1 MPESALKEMPLA
13 DTLDHPHRGN
23 PVTTSTPASTPS
35 LRMNAP
41 VLIGSA
47 AFVLI
52 FGLAATLFAEQAGEW
67 LARAQAWAS
76 GSVGWYYLLA
86 MTLYLVFVVVTAL
99 SGYGRIKLGADHD
112 EPEFS
117 YLSWAGMLF
126 AAGISITL
134 FFFCVSEPLTHFA
147 QPPKGEAGGSE
158 AARQAMQLL
167 FLHWGLHGWGVFALV
182 AMALAYF
189 AYRHNLPLALRSA
202 LYPLIGK
209 RINGPIGYTVDA
221 FGIIATVF
229 GLGADMGFGVL
240 HLNAGLDYLFGI
252 PHDQW
257 VQVAL
262 IVLMMGAAVI
272 VAVSGVEKG
281 VRVMSDVNMLLACSL
296 LLFVLFAGPTQ
307 HLLNMLV
314 QNLGDYL
321 GALPTKSFDLYA
333 YDGGT
338 RWLGDWT
345 VFYWAWWIAW
355 APFVGL
361 FIARISRGR
370 TIREFVFGV
379 LFIPLGFTLAW
390 MSIFGN
396 SALEQ
401 AFNGTSDL
409 ATVAVSEPS
418 MAIYHLLESYP
429 WSRAVIAVTVFIS
442 FVFFVTS
449 ADSGTVVLST
459 LSSRGGAVDEDGPR
473 WLRVFWGALTA
484 LITIGLLFAG
494 SIDALKS
501 AVVLTSLPFSLILL
515 LMMWGLHKA
524 FYLESQR
531 QRARLH
537 APSPVDQRSPRRRSG
552 WRQRLAQAVHFPS
565 RDEVYR
571 FMEEQVRPAMEALAE
586 QFRTRGLTVETH
598 MDPAGASLSLEV
610 VHGEEHPFLYRVVMR
625 GYFTPSFAVAGLDAR
640 NRQNRRYYRAE
651 VHLAEGSQDY
661 DLVGYSRQ
669 QVIDDML
676 DQYERHLQFLHLV
689 R

>member
-1 MPESALKEMPLA
+1 MYQS
-13 DTLDHPHRGN
+13 
-23 PVTTSTPASTPS
+23 
-35 LRMNAP
+35 
-41 VLIGSA
+41 
-47 AFVLI
+47 
-52 FGLAATLFAEQAGEW
+52 LAAILILLFAAVVIGFPQRAGEW
-67 LARAQAWAS
+67 LLAAQTWAS
-76 GSVGWYYLLA
+76 QTVGWYYLLA
-86 MTLYLVFVVVTAL
+86 MTLYLIFVVVTAL
-99 SGYGRIKLGADHD
+99 SGYGKIKLGADHD

-134 FFFCVSEPLTHFA
+134 FFFCVSEPLTHFL
-147 QPPKGEAGGSE
+147 QPPQGEAGTQE
-158 AARQAMQLL
+158 AARQAMELL

-209 RINGPIGYTVDA
+209 RINGPIGYTVDC

-240 HLNAGLDYLFGI
+240 QLNSGLDYLYAI
-252 PHDQW
+252 PHTHP
-257 VQVAL
+257 VQMAL
-262 IVLMMGAAVI
+262 IVLMMGAAI
-272 VAVSGVEKG
+272 SVAVSGVDKG
-281 VRVMSDVNMLLACSL
+281 IRILSDINMLLACSL

-307 HLLNMLV
+307 HLLNTLV
-314 QNLGDYL
+314 QNVGDYL
-321 GALPTKSFDLYA
+321 GHLPGKSFDLYA
-333 YDGGT
+333 YGGPSD
-338 RWLGDWT
+338 WLGSWT

-401 AFNGTSDL
+401 ALGGASEL
-409 ATVAVSEPS
+409 GRVAIEQPS
-418 MAIYHLLESYP
+418 MALYQMLQNYP
-429 WSRAVIAVTVFIS
+429 WSRAVITVTVLVS

-459 LSSRGGAVDEDGPR
+459 LSAHGGSADDDGPK
-473 WLRVFWGALTA
+473 WLRVFWGSVTA
-484 LITIGLLFAG
+484 LVTGGLLFAG

-524 FYLESQR
+524 FYMESQR
-531 QRARLH
+531 QRARSHSL
-537 APSPVDQRSPRRRSG
+537 APLMSGNGKRSG
-552 WRQRLAQAVHFPS
+552 GWKRRLSQAVHFPS

-571 FMEEQVRPAMEALAE
+571 FMNDVVRPAISEVSEVFREKGLAVDA
-586 QFRTRGLTVETH
+586 QL
-598 MDPAGASLSLEV
+598 DPGNASLSLEIG
-610 VHGEEHPFLYRVVMR
+610 HGEQHRFLYQVLMR
-625 GYFTPSFAVAGLDAR
+625 GYFTPSFARAGMGGLHLK
-640 NRQNRRYYRAE
+640 NRRYFRAE

-661 DLVGYSRQ
+661 DLMGYTKEQ
-669 QVIDDML
+669 IINDML

>member
-1 MPESALKEMPLA
+1 RQRQMCIR
-13 DTLDHPHRGN
+13 DRT
-23 PVTTSTPASTPS
+23 
-35 LRMNAP
+35 
-41 VLIGSA
+41 
-47 AFVLI
+47 
-52 FGLAATLFAEQAGEW
+52 
-67 LARAQAWAS
+67 WAS
-76 GSVGWYYLLA
+76 QTVGWYYLLA
-86 MTLYLVFVVVTAL
+86 MTLYLIFVVVTAL
-99 SGYGRIKLGADHD
+99 SGYGKIKLGADHD

-134 FFFCVSEPLTHFA
+134 FFFCVSEPLTHFL
-147 QPPKGEAGGSE
+147 QPPQGEAGTQE
-158 AARQAMQLL
+158 AARQAMELL

-209 RINGPIGYTVDA
+209 RINGPIGYTVDC

-240 HLNAGLDYLFGI
+240 QLNSGLDYLYAI
-252 PHDQW
+252 PHTHP
-257 VQVAL
+257 VQMAL
-262 IVLMMGAAVI
+262 IVLMMGAAI
-272 VAVSGVEKG
+272 SVAVSGVDKG
-281 VRVMSDVNMLLACSL
+281 IRILSDINMLLACSL

-307 HLLNMLV
+307 HLLNTLV
-314 QNLGDYL
+314 QNVGDYL
-321 GALPTKSFDLYA
+321 GHLPGKSFDLYA
-333 YDGGT
+333 YGGPSD
-338 RWLGDWT
+338 WLGSWT

-401 AFNGTSDL
+401 ALGGASEL
-409 ATVAVSEPS
+409 GRVAIEQPS
-418 MAIYHLLESYP
+418 MALYQMLQNYP
-429 WSRAVIAVTVFIS
+429 WSRAVITVTVLVS

-459 LSSRGGAVDEDGPR
+459 LSAHGGSADDDGPK
-473 WLRVFWGALTA
+473 WLRVFWGSVTA
-484 LITIGLLFAG
+484 LVTGGLLFAG

-524 FYLESQR
+524 FYMESQR
-531 QRARLH
+531 QRARSHSL
-537 APSPVDQRSPRRRSG
+537 APLMSGNGKRSG
-552 WRQRLAQAVHFPS
+552 GWKRRLSQAVHFPS

-571 FMEEQVRPAMEALAE
+571 FMNDVVRPAISEVSEVFREKGLAVDA
-586 QFRTRGLTVETH
+586 QL
-598 MDPAGASLSLEV
+598 DPGNASLSLEIG
-610 VHGEEHPFLYRVVMR
+610 HGEQHRFLYQVLMR
-625 GYFTPSFAVAGLDAR
+625 GYFTPSFARAGMGGLHLK
-640 NRQNRRYYRAE
+640 NRRYFRAE

-661 DLVGYSRQ
+661 DLMGYTKEQ
-669 QVIDDML
+669 IINDML

>member
-1 MPESALKEMPLA
+1 M
-13 DTLDHPHRGN
+13 N
-23 PVTTSTPASTPS
+23 P
-35 LRMNAP
+35 P
-41 VLIGSA
+41 VFYGAAILI
-47 AFVLI
+47 L
-52 FGLAATLFAEQAGEW
+52 LFAAVVIGFPQRAGEW
-67 LARAQAWAS
+67 LLAAQTWAS
-76 GSVGWYYLLA
+76 QTVGWYYLLA
-86 MTLYLVFVVVTAL
+86 MTLYLIFVVVTAL
-99 SGYGRIKLGADHD
+99 SGYGKIKLGADHD

-134 FFFCVSEPLTHFA
+134 FFFCVSEPLTHFL
-147 QPPKGEAGGSE
+147 QPPQGEAGTQE
-158 AARQAMQLL
+158 AARQAMELL

-209 RINGPIGYTVDA
+209 RINGPIGYTVDC

-240 HLNAGLDYLFGI
+240 QLNSGLDYLYAI
-252 PHDQW
+252 PHTHP
-257 VQVAL
+257 VQMAL
-262 IVLMMGAAVI
+262 IVLMMGAAI
-272 VAVSGVEKG
+272 SLAVSGVDKG
-281 VRVMSDVNMLLACSL
+281 IRILSDINMLLACSL

-307 HLLNMLV
+307 HLLNTLV
-314 QNLGDYL
+314 QNVGDYL
-321 GALPTKSFDLYA
+321 GHLPGKSFDLYA
-333 YDGGT
+333 YGGPSD
-338 RWLGDWT
+338 WLGSWT

-401 AFNGTSDL
+401 ALGGASEL
-409 ATVAVSEPS
+409 GRVAIEQPS
-418 MAIYHLLESYP
+418 MALYQMLQNYP
-429 WSRAVIAVTVFIS
+429 WSRAVITVTVLVS

-459 LSSRGGAVDEDGPR
+459 LSAHGGSADDDGPK
-473 WLRVFWGALTA
+473 WLRVFWGSVTA
-484 LITIGLLFAG
+484 LVTGGLLFAG

-524 FYLESQR
+524 FYMESQR
-531 QRARLH
+531 QRARSHSL
-537 APSPVDQRSPRRRSG
+537 APLMSGNGKRSG
-552 WRQRLAQAVHFPS
+552 GWKRRLSQAVHFPS

-571 FMEEQVRPAMEALAE
+571 FMNDVVRPAISEVSEVFREKGLAVDA
-586 QFRTRGLTVETH
+586 QL
-598 MDPAGASLSLEV
+598 DPGNASLSLEIG
-610 VHGEEHPFLYRVVMR
+610 HGEQHRFLYQVLMR
-625 GYFTPSFAVAGLDAR
+625 GYFTPSFARAGMGGLHLK
-640 NRQNRRYYRAE
+640 NRRYFRAE

-661 DLVGYSRQ
+661 DLMGYTKEQ
-669 QVIDDML
+669 IINDML

>member
-1 MPESALKEMPLA
+1 M
-13 DTLDHPHRGN
+13 N
-23 PVTTSTPASTPS
+23 P
-35 LRMNAP
+35 P
-41 VLIGSA
+41 VFYGAAILI
-47 AFVLI
+47 L
-52 FGLAATLFAEQAGEW
+52 LFAAVVIGFPQRAGEW
-67 LARAQAWAS
+67 LLAAQTWAS
-76 GSVGWYYLLA
+76 QTVGWYYLLA
-86 MTLYLVFVVVTAL
+86 MTLYLIFVVVTAL
-99 SGYGRIKLGADHD
+99 SGYGKIKLGADHD

-134 FFFCVSEPLTHFA
+134 FFFCVSEPLTHFL
-147 QPPKGEAGGSE
+147 QPPQGEAGTQE
-158 AARQAMQLL
+158 AARQAMELL

-209 RINGPIGYTVDA
+209 RINGPIGYTVDC

-240 HLNAGLDYLFGI
+240 QLNSGLDYLYAI
-252 PHDQW
+252 PHTHP
-257 VQVAL
+257 VQMAL
-262 IVLMMGAAVI
+262 IVLMMGAAI
-272 VAVSGVEKG
+272 SVAVSGVDKG
-281 VRVMSDVNMLLACSL
+281 ILSDINMLLACSL

-307 HLLNMLV
+307 HLLNTLV
-314 QNLGDYL
+314 QNVGDYL
-321 GALPTKSFDLYA
+321 GHLPGKSFDLYA
-333 YDGGT
+333 YGGPSD
-338 RWLGDWT
+338 WLGSWT

-401 AFNGTSDL
+401 ALGGASEL
-409 ATVAVSEPS
+409 GRVAIEQPS
-418 MAIYHLLESYP
+418 MALYQMLQNYP
-429 WSRAVIAVTVFIS
+429 WSRAVITVTVLVS

-459 LSSRGGAVDEDGPR
+459 LSAHGGSADDDGPK
-473 WLRVFWGALTA
+473 WLRVFWGSVTA
-484 LITIGLLFAG
+484 LVTGGLLFAG

-524 FYLESQR
+524 FYMESQR
-531 QRARLH
+531 QRARSHSL
-537 APSPVDQRSPRRRSG
+537 APLMSGNGKRSG
-552 WRQRLAQAVHFPS
+552 GWKRRLSQAVHFPS

-571 FMEEQVRPAMEALAE
+571 FMNDVVRPAISEVSEVFREKGLAVDA
-586 QFRTRGLTVETH
+586 QL
-598 MDPAGASLSLEV
+598 DPGNASLSLEIG
-610 VHGEEHPFLYRVVMR
+610 HGEQHRFLYQVLMR
-625 GYFTPSFAVAGLDAR
+625 GYFTPSFARAGMGGLHLK
-640 NRQNRRYYRAE
+640 NRRYFRAE

-661 DLVGYSRQ
+661 DLMGYTKEQ
-669 QVIDDML
+669 IINDML

>member
-1 MPESALKEMPLA
+1 M
-13 DTLDHPHRGN
+13 N
-23 PVTTSTPASTPS
+23 P
-35 LRMNAP
+35 P
-41 VLIGSA
+41 VFYGAAILI
-47 AFVLI
+47 L
-52 FGLAATLFAEQAGEW
+52 LFAAVVIGFPQRAGEW
-67 LARAQAWAS
+67 LLAAQTWAS
-76 GSVGWYYLLA
+76 QTVGWYYLLA
-86 MTLYLVFVVVTAL
+86 MTLYLIFVVVTAL
-99 SGYGRIKLGADHD
+99 SGYGKIKLGADHD

-134 FFFCVSEPLTHFA
+134 FFFCVSEPLTHFL
-147 QPPKGEAGGSE
+147 QPPQGEAGTQE
-158 AARQAMQLL
+158 AARQAMELL

-209 RINGPIGYTVDA
+209 RINGPIGYTVDC

-229 GLGADMGFGVL
+229 GLGADMGFVVL
-240 HLNAGLDYLFGI
+240 QLNSGLDYLYAI
-252 PHDQW
+252 PHTHP
-257 VQVAL
+257 VQMAL
-262 IVLMMGAAVI
+262 IVLMMGAAI
-272 VAVSGVEKG
+272 SVAVSGVDKG
-281 VRVMSDVNMLLACSL
+281 IRILSDINMLLACSL

-307 HLLNMLV
+307 HLLNTLV
-314 QNLGDYL
+314 QNVGDYL
-321 GALPTKSFDLYA
+321 GHLPGKSFDLYA
-333 YDGGT
+333 YGGPSD
-338 RWLGDWT
+338 WLGSWT

-401 AFNGTSDL
+401 ALGGASEL
-409 ATVAVSEPS
+409 GRVAIEQPS
-418 MAIYHLLESYP
+418 MALYQMLQNYP
-429 WSRAVIAVTVFIS
+429 WSRAVITVTVLVS

-459 LSSRGGAVDEDGPR
+459 LSAHGGSADDDGPK
-473 WLRVFWGALTA
+473 WLRVFWGSVTA
-484 LITIGLLFAG
+484 LVTGGLLFAG

-524 FYLESQR
+524 FYMESQR
-531 QRARLH
+531 QRARSHSL
-537 APSPVDQRSPRRRSG
+537 APLMSGNGKRSG
-552 WRQRLAQAVHFPS
+552 GWKRRLSQAVHFPS

-571 FMEEQVRPAMEALAE
+571 FMNDVVRPAISEVSEVFREKGLAVDA
-586 QFRTRGLTVETH
+586 QL
-598 MDPAGASLSLEV
+598 DPGNASLSLEIG
-610 VHGEEHPFLYRVVMR
+610 HGEQHRFLYQVLMR
-625 GYFTPSFAVAGLDAR
+625 GYFTPSFARAGMGGLHLK
-640 NRQNRRYYRAE
+640 NRRYFRAE

-661 DLVGYSRQ
+661 DLMGYTKEQ
-669 QVIDDML
+669 IINDML

>member
-1 MPESALKEMPLA
+1 M
-13 DTLDHPHRGN
+13 N
-23 PVTTSTPASTPS
+23 P
-35 LRMNAP
+35 P
-41 VLIGSA
+41 VFYGAAILI
-47 AFVLI
+47 L
-52 FGLAATLFAEQAGEW
+52 LFAAVVIGFPQRAGEW
-67 LARAQAWAS
+67 LLAAQTWAS
-76 GSVGWYYLLA
+76 QTVGWYYLLA
-86 MTLYLVFVVVTAL
+86 MTLYLIFVVVTAL
-99 SGYGRIKLGADHD
+99 SGYGKIKLGADHD

-134 FFFCVSEPLTHFA
+134 FFFCVSEPLTHFL
-147 QPPKGEAGGSE
+147 QPPQGEAGTQE
-158 AARQAMQLL
+158 AARQAMELL

-209 RINGPIGYTVDA
+209 RINGPIGYTVDC

-240 HLNAGLDYLFGI
+240 QLNSGLDYLYAI
-252 PHDQW
+252 PHTHP
-257 VQVAL
+257 VQMAL
-262 IVLMMGAAVI
+262 IVLMMGAAI
-272 VAVSGVEKG
+272 SVAVSGVDKG
-281 VRVMSDVNMLLACSL
+281 IRILSDINMLLACSL

-307 HLLNMLV
+307 HLLNTLV
-314 QNLGDYL
+314 QNVGDYL
-321 GALPTKSFDLYA
+321 GHLPGKSFDLYA
-333 YDGGT
+333 YGGPSD
-338 RWLGDWT
+338 WLGSWT

-401 AFNGTSDL
+401 ALGGASEL
-409 ATVAVSEPS
+409 GRVAIEQPS
-418 MAIYHLLESYP
+418 MALYQMLQNYP
-429 WSRAVIAVTVFIS
+429 WSRAVITVTVLVS

-459 LSSRGGAVDEDGPR
+459 LSAHGGSADDDGPK
-473 WLRVFWGALTA
+473 WLRVFWGSVTA
-484 LITIGLLFAG
+484 LVTGGLLFAG

-524 FYLESQR
+524 FYMESQR
-531 QRARLH
+531 QRARSHSL
-537 APSPVDQRSPRRRSG
+537 APLMSGNGKRSG
-552 WRQRLAQAVHFPS
+552 GWKRRLSQAVHFPS

-571 FMEEQVRPAMEALAE
+571 FMNDVVRPAISEVSEVFREKGLAGDA
-586 QFRTRGLTVETH
+586 QL
-598 MDPAGASLSLEV
+598 DPGNASLSLEIG
-610 VHGEEHPFLYRVVMR
+610 HGEQHRFLYQVLMR
-625 GYFTPSFAVAGLDAR
+625 GYFTPSFARAGMGGLHLK
-640 NRQNRRYYRAE
+640 NRRYFRAE

-661 DLVGYSRQ
+661 DLMGYTKEQ
-669 QVIDDML
+669 IINDML

>member
-1 MPESALKEMPLA
+1 M
-13 DTLDHPHRGN
+13 N
-23 PVTTSTPASTPS
+23 P
-35 LRMNAP
+35 P
-41 VLIGSA
+41 VFYGAAILI
-47 AFVLI
+47 L
-52 FGLAATLFAEQAGEW
+52 LFAAVVIGFPQRAGEW
-67 LARAQAWAS
+67 LLAAQTWAS
-76 GSVGWYYLLA
+76 QTVGWYYLLA
-86 MTLYLVFVVVTAL
+86 MTLYLIFVVVTAL
-99 SGYGRIKLGADHD
+99 SGYGKIKLGADHD

-134 FFFCVSEPLTHFA
+134 FFFCVSKPLTHFL
-147 QPPKGEAGGSE
+147 QPPQGEAGTQE
-158 AARQAMQLL
+158 AARQAMELL

-209 RINGPIGYTVDA
+209 RINGPIGYTVDC

-240 HLNAGLDYLFGI
+240 QLNSGLDYLYAI
-252 PHDQW
+252 PHTHP
-257 VQVAL
+257 VQMAL
-262 IVLMMGAAVI
+262 IVLMMGAAI
-272 VAVSGVEKG
+272 SVAVSGVDKG
-281 VRVMSDVNMLLACSL
+281 IRILSDINMLLACSL

-307 HLLNMLV
+307 HLLNTLV
-314 QNLGDYL
+314 QNVGDYL
-321 GALPTKSFDLYA
+321 GHLPGKSFDLYA
-333 YDGGT
+333 YGGPSD
-338 RWLGDWT
+338 WLGSWT

-401 AFNGTSDL
+401 ALGGASEL
-409 ATVAVSEPS
+409 GRVAIEQPS
-418 MAIYHLLESYP
+418 MALYQMLQNYP
-429 WSRAVIAVTVFIS
+429 WSRAVITVTVLVS

-459 LSSRGGAVDEDGPR
+459 LSAHGGSADDDGPK
-473 WLRVFWGALTA
+473 WLRVFWGSVTA
-484 LITIGLLFAG
+484 LVTGGLLFAG

-524 FYLESQR
+524 FYMESQR
-531 QRARLH
+531 QRARSHSL
-537 APSPVDQRSPRRRSG
+537 APLMSGNGKRSG
-552 WRQRLAQAVHFPS
+552 GWKRRLSQAVHFPS

-571 FMEEQVRPAMEALAE
+571 FMNDVVRPAISEVSEVFREKGLAVDA
-586 QFRTRGLTVETH
+586 QL
-598 MDPAGASLSLEV
+598 DPGNASLSLEIG
-610 VHGEEHPFLYRVVMR
+610 HGEQHRFLYQVLMR
-625 GYFTPSFAVAGLDAR
+625 GYFTPSFARAGMGGLHLK
-640 NRQNRRYYRAE
+640 NRRYFRAE

-661 DLVGYSRQ
+661 DLMGYTKEQ
-669 QVIDDML
+669 IINDML

>member
-1 MPESALKEMPLA
+1 P
-13 DTLDHPHRGN
+13 
-23 PVTTSTPASTPS
+23 PVFYGA
-35 LRMNAP
+35 AI
-41 VLIGSA
+41 LI
-47 AFVLI
+47 L
-52 FGLAATLFAEQAGEW
+52 LFAAVVIGFPQRAGEW
-67 LARAQAWAS
+67 LLAAQTWAS
-76 GSVGWYYLLA
+76 QTVGWYYLLA
-86 MTLYLVFVVVTAL
+86 MTLYLIFVVVTAL
-99 SGYGRIKLGADHD
+99 SGYGKIKLGADHD

-134 FFFCVSEPLTHFA
+134 FFFCVSEPLTHFL
-147 QPPKGEAGGSE
+147 QPPQGEAGTQE
-158 AARQAMQLL
+158 AARQAMELL

-209 RINGPIGYTVDA
+209 RINGPIGYTVDC

-240 HLNAGLDYLFGI
+240 QLNSGLDYLYAI
-252 PHDQW
+252 PHTHP
-257 VQVAL
+257 VQMAL
-262 IVLMMGAAVI
+262 IVLMMGAAI
-272 VAVSGVEKG
+272 SVAVSGVDKG
-281 VRVMSDVNMLLACSL
+281 IRILSDINMLLACSL

-307 HLLNMLV
+307 HLLNTLV
-314 QNLGDYL
+314 QNVGDYL
-321 GALPTKSFDLYA
+321 GHLPGKSFDLYA
-333 YDGGT
+333 YGGPSD
-338 RWLGDWT
+338 WLGSWT

-401 AFNGTSDL
+401 ALGGASEL
-409 ATVAVSEPS
+409 GRVAIEQPS
-418 MAIYHLLESYP
+418 MALYQMLQNYP
-429 WSRAVIAVTVFIS
+429 WSRAVITVTVLVS

-459 LSSRGGAVDEDGPR
+459 LSAHGGSADDDGPK
-473 WLRVFWGALTA
+473 WLRVFWGSVTA
-484 LITIGLLFAG
+484 LVTGGLLFAG

-524 FYLESQR
+524 LYMESQR
-531 QRARLH
+531 QRARSHSL
-537 APSPVDQRSPRRRSG
+537 APLMSGNGKRSG
-552 WRQRLAQAVHFPS
+552 GWKRRLSQAVHFPS

-571 FMEEQVRPAMEALAE
+571 FMNDVVRPAISEVSEVFREKGLAVDA
-586 QFRTRGLTVETH
+586 QL
-598 MDPAGASLSLEV
+598 DPGNASLSLEIG
-610 VHGEEHPFLYRVVMR
+610 HGEQHRFLYQVLMR
-625 GYFTPSFAVAGLDAR
+625 GYFTPSFARAGMGGLHLK
-640 NRQNRRYYRAE
+640 NRRYFRAE

-661 DLVGYSRQ
+661 DLMGYTKEQ
-669 QVIDDML
+669 IINDML

>member
-1 MPESALKEMPLA
+1 M
-13 DTLDHPHRGN
+13 N
-23 PVTTSTPASTPS
+23 P
-35 LRMNAP
+35 P
-41 VLIGSA
+41 VFYGAAILI
-47 AFVLI
+47 L
-52 FGLAATLFAEQAGEW
+52 LFAAVVIGFPQRAGEW
-67 LARAQAWAS
+67 LLAAQTWAS
-76 GSVGWYYLLA
+76 QTVGWYYLLA
-86 MTLYLVFVVVTAL
+86 MTLYLIFVVVTAL
-99 SGYGRIKLGADHD
+99 SGYGKIKLGADHD

-134 FFFCVSEPLTHFA
+134 FFFCVSEPLTHFL
-147 QPPKGEAGGSE
+147 QPPQGEAGTQE
-158 AARQAMQLL
+158 AARQAMELL

-209 RINGPIGYTVDA
+209 RINGPIGYTVDC

-240 HLNAGLDYLFGI
+240 QLNSGLDYLYAI
-252 PHDQW
+252 PHTHP
-257 VQVAL
+257 VQMAL
-262 IVLMMGAAVI
+262 IVLMMGAAI
-272 VAVSGVEKG
+272 SVAVSGVDKG
-281 VRVMSDVNMLLACSL
+281 IRILSDINMLLACSL

-307 HLLNMLV
+307 HLLNTLV
-314 QNLGDYL
+314 QNVGDYL
-321 GALPTKSFDLYA
+321 GHLPGKSFDLYA
-333 YDGGT
+333 YGGPSD
-338 RWLGDWT
+338 WLGSWT

-370 TIREFVFGV
+370 TIREFVFGA

-401 AFNGTSDL
+401 ALGGASEL
-409 ATVAVSEPS
+409 GRVAIEQPS
-418 MAIYHLLESYP
+418 MALYQMLQNYP
-429 WSRAVIAVTVFIS
+429 WSRAVITVTVLVS

-459 LSSRGGAVDEDGPR
+459 LSAHGGSADDDGPK
-473 WLRVFWGALTA
+473 WLRVFWGSVTA
-484 LITIGLLFAG
+484 LVTGGLLFAG

-524 FYLESQR
+524 FYMESQR
-531 QRARLH
+531 QRARSHSL
-537 APSPVDQRSPRRRSG
+537 APLMSGNGKRSG
-552 WRQRLAQAVHFPS
+552 GWKRRLSQAVHFPS

-571 FMEEQVRPAMEALAE
+571 FMNDVVRPAISEVSEVFREKGLAVDA
-586 QFRTRGLTVETH
+586 QL
-598 MDPAGASLSLEV
+598 DPGNASLSLEIG
-610 VHGEEHPFLYRVVMR
+610 HGEQHRFLYQVLMR
-625 GYFTPSFAVAGLDAR
+625 GYFTPSFARAGMGGLHLK
-640 NRQNRRYYRAE
+640 NRRYFRAE

-661 DLVGYSRQ
+661 DLMGYTKEQ
-669 QVIDDML
+669 IINDML

>member
-1 MPESALKEMPLA
+1 M
-13 DTLDHPHRGN
+13 N
-23 PVTTSTPASTPS
+23 P
-35 LRMNAP
+35 P
-41 VLIGSA
+41 VFYGAAILI
-47 AFVLI
+47 L
-52 FGLAATLFAEQAGEW
+52 LFAAVVIGFPQRAGEW
-67 LARAQAWAS
+67 LLAAQTWAS
-76 GSVGWYYLLA
+76 QTVGWYYLLA
-86 MTLYLVFVVVTAL
+86 MTLYLIFVVVTAL
-99 SGYGRIKLGADHD
+99 SGYGKIKLGADHD

-134 FFFCVSEPLTHFA
+134 FFFCVSEPLTHFL
-147 QPPKGEAGGSE
+147 QPPQGEAGTQE
-158 AARQAMQLL
+158 AARQAMELL

-209 RINGPIGYTVDA
+209 RINGPIGYTVDC

-240 HLNAGLDYLFGI
+240 QLNSGLDYLYAI
-252 PHDQW
+252 PHTHA
-257 VQVAL
+257 VQMVL
-262 IVLMMGAAVI
+262 IVLMMGAAI
-272 VAVSGVEKG
+272 SVAVSGVDKG
-281 VRVMSDVNMLLACSL
+281 IRILSDINMLLACSL

-307 HLLNMLV
+307 HLLNTLV
-314 QNLGDYL
+314 QNVGDYL
-321 GALPTKSFDLYA
+321 GHLPGKSFDLYA
-333 YDGGT
+333 YGGPSD
-338 RWLGDWT
+338 WLGSWT

-401 AFNGTSDL
+401 ALGGASEL
-409 ATVAVSEPS
+409 GRVAIEQPS
-418 MAIYHLLESYP
+418 MALYQMLQNYP
-429 WSRAVIAVTVFIS
+429 WSRAVITVTVLVS

-459 LSSRGGAVDEDGPR
+459 LSAHGGSADDDGPK
-473 WLRVFWGALTA
+473 WLRVFWGSVTA
-484 LITIGLLFAG
+484 LVTGGLLFAG

-524 FYLESQR
+524 FYMESQR
-531 QRARLH
+531 QRARSHSL
-537 APSPVDQRSPRRRSG
+537 APLMSGNGKHSGGWKRRLS
-552 WRQRLAQAVHFPS
+552 QAVHFPS

-571 FMEEQVRPAMEALAE
+571 FMNDVVRPAISEVSEVFREKGLAVDA
-586 QFRTRGLTVETH
+586 QL
-598 MDPAGASLSLEV
+598 DPGNASLSLEIG
-610 VHGEEHPFLYRVVMR
+610 HGEQHRFLYQVLMR
-625 GYFTPSFAVAGLDAR
+625 GYFTPSFARAGMGGLHLK
-640 NRQNRRYYRAE
+640 NRRYFRAE

-661 DLVGYSRQ
+661 DLMGYTKEQ
-669 QVIDDML
+669 IINDML

>member
-1 MPESALKEMPLA
+1 M
-13 DTLDHPHRGN
+13 N
-23 PVTTSTPASTPS
+23 P
-35 LRMNAP
+35 P
-41 VLIGSA
+41 VFYGAAILI
-47 AFVLI
+47 L
-52 FGLAATLFAEQAGEW
+52 LFAAVVIGFPQRAGEW
-67 LARAQAWAS
+67 LLAAQTWAS
-76 GSVGWYYLLA
+76 QTVGWYYLLA
-86 MTLYLVFVVVTAL
+86 MTLYLIFVVVTAL
-99 SGYGRIKLGADHD
+99 SGYGKIKLGADHD

-134 FFFCVSEPLTHFA
+134 FFFCVSDPLTHFL
-147 QPPKGEAGGSE
+147 QPPQGEAGTQE
-158 AARQAMQLL
+158 AARQAMELL

-209 RINGPIGYTVDA
+209 RINGPIGYTVDC

-240 HLNAGLDYLFGI
+240 QLNSGLDYLYAI
-252 PHDQW
+252 PHTHA
-257 VQVAL
+257 VQMVL
-262 IVLMMGAAVI
+262 IVLMMGAAI
-272 VAVSGVEKG
+272 SVAVSGVDKG
-281 VRVMSDVNMLLACSL
+281 IRILSDINMLLACSL

-307 HLLNMLV
+307 HLLNTLV
-314 QNLGDYL
+314 QNVGDYL
-321 GALPTKSFDLYA
+321 GHLPGKSFDLYA
-333 YDGGT
+333 YGGPSD
-338 RWLGDWT
+338 WLGSWT

-401 AFNGTSDL
+401 ALGGASEL
-409 ATVAVSEPS
+409 GRVAIEQPS
-418 MAIYHLLESYP
+418 MALYQMLQNYP
-429 WSRAVIAVTVFIS
+429 WSRAVITVTVLVS

-459 LSSRGGAVDEDGPR
+459 LSAHGGSADDDGPK
-473 WLRVFWGALTA
+473 WLRVFWGSVTA
-484 LITIGLLFAG
+484 LVTGGLLFAG

-524 FYLESQR
+524 FYMESQR
-531 QRARLH
+531 QRARSHSL
-537 APSPVDQRSPRRRSG
+537 APLMSGNGKRSG
-552 WRQRLAQAVHFPS
+552 GWKRRLSQAVHFPS

-571 FMEEQVRPAMEALAE
+571 FMNDVVRPAISEVSEVFREKGLAVDA
-586 QFRTRGLTVETH
+586 QL
-598 MDPAGASLSLEV
+598 DPGNASLSLEIG
-610 VHGEEHPFLYRVVMR
+610 HGEQHRFLYQVLMR
-625 GYFTPSFAVAGLDAR
+625 GYFTPSFARAGMGGLHLK
-640 NRQNRRYYRAE
+640 NRRYFRAE

-661 DLVGYSRQ
+661 DLMGYTKEQ
-669 QVIDDML
+669 IINDML

>member
-1 MPESALKEMPLA
+1 M
-13 DTLDHPHRGN
+13 
-23 PVTTSTPASTPS
+23 
-35 LRMNAP
+35 
-41 VLIGSA
+41 LI
-47 AFVLI
+47 L
-52 FGLAATLFAEQAGEW
+52 LFAAVVIGFPQRAGEW
-67 LARAQAWAS
+67 LLAAQTWAS
-76 GSVGWYYLLA
+76 QTVGWYYLLA
-86 MTLYLVFVVVTAL
+86 MTLYLIFVVVTAL
-99 SGYGRIKLGADHD
+99 SGYGKIKLGADHD

-134 FFFCVSEPLTHFA
+134 FFFCVSEPLTHFL
-147 QPPKGEAGGSE
+147 QPPQGEAGTQE
-158 AARQAMQLL
+158 AARQAMELL

-209 RINGPIGYTVDA
+209 RINGPIGYTVDC

-240 HLNAGLDYLFGI
+240 QLNSGLDYLYAI
-252 PHDQW
+252 PHTHP
-257 VQVAL
+257 VQMAL
-262 IVLMMGAAVI
+262 IVLMMGAAI
-272 VAVSGVEKG
+272 SVAVSGVDKG
-281 VRVMSDVNMLLACSL
+281 IRILSDINMLLACSL

-307 HLLNMLV
+307 HLLNTLV
-314 QNLGDYL
+314 QNVGDYL
-321 GALPTKSFDLYA
+321 GHLPGKSFDLYA
-333 YDGGT
+333 YGGPSD
-338 RWLGDWT
+338 WLGSWT

-401 AFNGTSDL
+401 ALGGASEL
-409 ATVAVSEPS
+409 GRVAIEQPS
-418 MAIYHLLESYP
+418 MALYQMLQNYP
-429 WSRAVIAVTVFIS
+429 WSRAVITVTVLVS

-459 LSSRGGAVDEDGPR
+459 LSAHGGSADDDGPK
-473 WLRVFWGALTA
+473 WLRVFWGSVTA
-484 LITIGLLFAG
+484 LVTGGLLFAG

-524 FYLESQR
+524 FYMESQR
-531 QRARLH
+531 QRARSHSL
-537 APSPVDQRSPRRRSG
+537 APLMSGNGKRSG
-552 WRQRLAQAVHFPS
+552 GWKRRLSQAVHFPS

-571 FMEEQVRPAMEALAE
+571 FMNDVVRPAISEVSEVFREKGLAVDA
-586 QFRTRGLTVETH
+586 QL
-598 MDPAGASLSLEV
+598 DPGNASLSLEIG
-610 VHGEEHPFLYRVVMR
+610 HGEQHRFLYQVLMR
-625 GYFTPSFAVAGLDAR
+625 GYFTPSFARAGMGGLHLK
-640 NRQNRRYYRAE
+640 NRRYFRAE

-661 DLVGYSRQ
+661 DLMGYTKEQ
-669 QVIDDML
+669 IINDML

>member
-1 MPESALKEMPLA
+1 M
-13 DTLDHPHRGN
+13 N
-23 PVTTSTPASTPS
+23 P
-35 LRMNAP
+35 P
-41 VLIGSA
+41 VFYGAAILI
-47 AFVLI
+47 L
-52 FGLAATLFAEQAGEW
+52 LFAAVVIGFPQRAGEW
-67 LARAQAWAS
+67 LLAAQTWAS
-76 GSVGWYYLLA
+76 QTVGWYYLLA
-86 MTLYLVFVVVTAL
+86 MTLYLIFVVVTAL
-99 SGYGRIKLGADHD
+99 SGYGKIKLGADHD

-134 FFFCVSEPLTHFA
+134 FFFCVSEPLTHFL
-147 QPPKGEAGGSE
+147 QPPQGEAGTQE
-158 AARQAMQLL
+158 AARQAMELL
-167 FLHWGLHGWGVFALV
+167 FLHWGLHDWGVFALV

-209 RINGPIGYTVDA
+209 RINGPIGYTVDC

-240 HLNAGLDYLFGI
+240 QLNSGLDYLYAI
-252 PHDQW
+252 PHTHP
-257 VQVAL
+257 VQMAL
-262 IVLMMGAAVI
+262 IVLMMGAAI
-272 VAVSGVEKG
+272 SVAVSGVDKG
-281 VRVMSDVNMLLACSL
+281 IRILSDINMLLACSL

-307 HLLNMLV
+307 HLLNTLV
-314 QNLGDYL
+314 QNVGDYL
-321 GALPTKSFDLYA
+321 GHLPGKSFDLYA
-333 YDGGT
+333 YGGPSD
-338 RWLGDWT
+338 WLGSWT

-401 AFNGTSDL
+401 ALGGASEL
-409 ATVAVSEPS
+409 GRVAIEQPS
-418 MAIYHLLESYP
+418 MALYQMLQNYP
-429 WSRAVIAVTVFIS
+429 WSRAVITVTVLVS

-459 LSSRGGAVDEDGPR
+459 LSAHGGSADDDGPK
-473 WLRVFWGALTA
+473 WLRVFWGSVTA
-484 LITIGLLFAG
+484 LVTGGLLFAG

-524 FYLESQR
+524 FYMESQR
-531 QRARLH
+531 QRARSHSL
-537 APSPVDQRSPRRRSG
+537 APLMSGNGKRSG
-552 WRQRLAQAVHFPS
+552 GWKRRLSQAVHFPS

-571 FMEEQVRPAMEALAE
+571 FMNDVVRPAISEVSEVFREKGLAVDA
-586 QFRTRGLTVETH
+586 QL
-598 MDPAGASLSLEV
+598 DPGNASLSLEIG
-610 VHGEEHPFLYRVVMR
+610 HSEQHRFLYQVLMR
-625 GYFTPSFAVAGLDAR
+625 GYFTPSFARAGMGGLHLK
-640 NRQNRRYYRAE
+640 NRRYFRAE

-661 DLVGYSRQ
+661 DLMGYTKEQ
-669 QVIDDML
+669 IINDML

>member
-1 MPESALKEMPLA
+1 M
-13 DTLDHPHRGN
+13 N
-23 PVTTSTPASTPS
+23 P
-35 LRMNAP
+35 P
-41 VLIGSA
+41 VFYGAAILI
-47 AFVLI
+47 L
-52 FGLAATLFAEQAGEW
+52 LFAAVVIGFPQRAGEW
-67 LARAQAWAS
+67 LLAAQTWAS
-76 GSVGWYYLLA
+76 QTVGWYYLLA
-86 MTLYLVFVVVTAL
+86 MTLYLIFVVVTAL
-99 SGYGRIKLGADHD
+99 SGYGKIKLGADHD

-134 FFFCVSEPLTHFA
+134 FFFCVSEPLTHFL
-147 QPPKGEAGGSE
+147 QPPQGEAGTQE
-158 AARQAMQLL
+158 AARQAMELL

-209 RINGPIGYTVDA
+209 RINGPIGYTVDC

-240 HLNAGLDYLFGI
+240 QLNSGLDYLYAI
-252 PHDQW
+252 PHTHP
-257 VQVAL
+257 VQMAL
-262 IVLMMGAAVI
+262 IVLMMGAAI
-272 VAVSGVEKG
+272 SVAVSGVDKG
-281 VRVMSDVNMLLACSL
+281 IRILSDINMLLACSL
-296 LLFVLFAGPTQ
+296 LLFVLLAGPTQ
-307 HLLNMLV
+307 HLLNTLV
-314 QNLGDYL
+314 QNVGDYL
-321 GALPTKSFDLYA
+321 GHLPGKSFDLYA
-333 YDGGT
+333 YGGPSD
-338 RWLGDWT
+338 WLGSWT

-401 AFNGTSDL
+401 ALGGASEL
-409 ATVAVSEPS
+409 GRVAIEQPS
-418 MAIYHLLESYP
+418 MALYQMLQNYP
-429 WSRAVIAVTVFIS
+429 WSRAVITVTVLVS

-459 LSSRGGAVDEDGPR
+459 LSAHGGSADDDGPK
-473 WLRVFWGALTA
+473 WLRVFWGSVTA
-484 LITIGLLFAG
+484 LVTGGLLFAG

-524 FYLESQR
+524 FYMESQR
-531 QRARLH
+531 QRARSHSL
-537 APSPVDQRSPRRRSG
+537 APLMSGNGKRSG
-552 WRQRLAQAVHFPS
+552 GWKRRLSQAVHFPS

-571 FMEEQVRPAMEALAE
+571 FMNDVVRPAISEVSEVFREKGLAVDA
-586 QFRTRGLTVETH
+586 QL
-598 MDPAGASLSLEV
+598 DPGNASLSLEIG
-610 VHGEEHPFLYRVVMR
+610 HGEQHRFLYQVLMR
-625 GYFTPSFAVAGLDAR
+625 GYFTPSFARAGMGGLHLK
-640 NRQNRRYYRAE
+640 NRRYFRAE

-661 DLVGYSRQ
+661 DLMGYTKEQ
-669 QVIDDML
+669 IINDML

>member
-1 MPESALKEMPLA
+1 M
-13 DTLDHPHRGN
+13 N
-23 PVTTSTPASTPS
+23 P
-35 LRMNAP
+35 P
-41 VLIGSA
+41 VFYGAAILI
-47 AFVLI
+47 L
-52 FGLAATLFAEQAGEW
+52 LFAAVVIGFPQRAGEW
-67 LARAQAWAS
+67 LLAAQTWAS
-76 GSVGWYYLLA
+76 QTVGWYYLLA
-86 MTLYLVFVVVTAL
+86 MTLYLIFVVVTAL
-99 SGYGRIKLGADHD
+99 SGYGKIKLGADHD

-134 FFFCVSEPLTHFA
+134 FFFCVSEPLTHFL
-147 QPPKGEAGGSE
+147 QPPQGEAGTQE
-158 AARQAMQLL
+158 AARQAMELL

-209 RINGPIGYTVDA
+209 RINGPIGYTVDC

-240 HLNAGLDYLFGI
+240 QLNSGLDYLYAI
-252 PHDQW
+252 PHTHA
-257 VQVAL
+257 VQMVL
-262 IVLMMGAAVI
+262 IVLMMGAAI
-272 VAVSGVEKG
+272 SVAVSGVDKG
-281 VRVMSDVNMLLACSL
+281 IRILSDINMLLACSL

-307 HLLNMLV
+307 HLLNTLV
-314 QNLGDYL
+314 QNVGDYL
-321 GALPTKSFDLYA
+321 GHLPGKSFDLYA
-333 YDGGT
+333 YGGPSD
-338 RWLGDWT
+338 WLGSWT

-401 AFNGTSDL
+401 ALGGASEL
-409 ATVAVSEPS
+409 GRVAIEQPS
-418 MAIYHLLESYP
+418 MARYQMLQNYP
-429 WSRAVIAVTVFIS
+429 WSRAVITVTVLVS

-459 LSSRGGAVDEDGPR
+459 LSAHGGSADDDGPK
-473 WLRVFWGALTA
+473 WLRVFWGSVTA
-484 LITIGLLFAG
+484 LVTGGLLFAG

-524 FYLESQR
+524 FYMESQR
-531 QRARLH
+531 QRARSHSL
-537 APSPVDQRSPRRRSG
+537 APLMSGNGKRSG
-552 WRQRLAQAVHFPS
+552 GWKRRLSQAVHFPS

-571 FMEEQVRPAMEALAE
+571 FMNAGVRPAISEVSEVFREKGLAVDA
-586 QFRTRGLTVETH
+586 QL
-598 MDPAGASLSLEV
+598 DPGNASLSREIG
-610 VHGEEHPFLYRVVMR
+610 HGEQHRFLYQVLMR
-625 GYFTPSFAVAGLDAR
+625 GYFPPSFARAGMGGLHLK
-640 NRQNRRYYRAE
+640 NRRYFRAE

-661 DLVGYSRQ
+661 DLMGYTKEQ
-669 QVIDDML
+669 IINDML

>member
-1 MPESALKEMPLA
+1 MFYGAA
-13 DTLDHPHRGN
+13 I
-23 PVTTSTPASTPS
+23 
-35 LRMNAP
+35 
-41 VLIGSA
+41 LI
-47 AFVLI
+47 L
-52 FGLAATLFAEQAGEW
+52 LFAAVVIGFPQRAGEW
-67 LARAQAWAS
+67 LLAAQTWAS
-76 GSVGWYYLLA
+76 QTVGWYYLLA
-86 MTLYLVFVVVTAL
+86 MTLYLIFVVVTAL
-99 SGYGRIKLGADHD
+99 SGYGKIKLGADHD

-134 FFFCVSEPLTHFA
+134 FFFCVSEPLTHFL
-147 QPPKGEAGGSE
+147 QPPQGEAGTQE
-158 AARQAMQLL
+158 AARQAMELL

-209 RINGPIGYTVDA
+209 RINGPIGYTVDC

-240 HLNAGLDYLFGI
+240 QLNSGLDYLYAI
-252 PHDQW
+252 PHTHP
-257 VQVAL
+257 VQMAL
-262 IVLMMGAAVI
+262 IVLMMGAAI
-272 VAVSGVEKG
+272 SVAVSGVDKG
-281 VRVMSDVNMLLACSL
+281 IRILSDINMLLACSL

-307 HLLNMLV
+307 HLLNTLV
-314 QNLGDYL
+314 QNVGDYL
-321 GALPTKSFDLYA
+321 GHLPGKSFDLYA
-333 YDGGT
+333 YGGPSD
-338 RWLGDWT
+338 WLGSWT

-355 APFVGL
+355 APFVDL

-401 AFNGTSDL
+401 ALGGASEL
-409 ATVAVSEPS
+409 GRVAIEQPS
-418 MAIYHLLESYP
+418 MALYQMLQNYP
-429 WSRAVIAVTVFIS
+429 WSRAVITVTVLVS

-459 LSSRGGAVDEDGPR
+459 LSAHGGSADDDGPK
-473 WLRVFWGALTA
+473 WLRVFWGSVTA
-484 LITIGLLFAG
+484 LVTGGLLFAG

-524 FYLESQR
+524 FYMESQR
-531 QRARLH
+531 QRARSHSL
-537 APSPVDQRSPRRRSG
+537 APLMSGNGKRSG
-552 WRQRLAQAVHFPS
+552 GWKRRLSQAVHFPS

-571 FMEEQVRPAMEALAE
+571 FMNDVVRPAISEVSEVFREKGLAVDA
-586 QFRTRGLTVETH
+586 QL
-598 MDPAGASLSLEV
+598 DPGNASLSLEIG
-610 VHGEEHPFLYRVVMR
+610 HGEQHRFLYQVLMR
-625 GYFTPSFAVAGLDAR
+625 GYFTPSFARAGMGDLHLK
-640 NRQNRRYYRAE
+640 NRRYFRAE

-661 DLVGYSRQ
+661 DLMGYTKEQ
-669 QVIDDML
+669 IINDML

>member
-1 MPESALKEMPLA
+1 MTDAQSPSA
-13 DTLDHPHRGN
+13 
-23 PVTTSTPASTPS
+23 TPS
-35 LRMNAP
+35 PPTPIRMNPP
-41 VLIGSA
+41 VFYGAAILI
-47 AFVLI
+47 L
-52 FGLAATLFAEQAGEW
+52 LFAAVVIGFPQRAGEW
-67 LARAQAWAS
+67 LLAAQTWAS
-76 GSVGWYYLLA
+76 QTVGWYYLLA
-86 MTLYLVFVVVTAL
+86 MTLYLIFVVVTAL
-99 SGYGRIKLGADHD
+99 SGYGKIKLGADHD

-134 FFFCVSEPLTHFA
+134 FFFCVSEPLTHFL
-147 QPPKGEAGGSE
+147 QPPQGEAGTQE
-158 AARQAMQLL
+158 AARQAMELL

-209 RINGPIGYTVDA
+209 RINGPIGYTVDC

-240 HLNAGLDYLFGI
+240 QLNSGLDYLYAI
-252 PHDQW
+252 PHTHA
-257 VQVAL
+257 VQMVL
-262 IVLMMGAAVI
+262 IVLMMGAAI
-272 VAVSGVEKG
+272 SVAVSGVDKG
-281 VRVMSDVNMLLACSL
+281 IRILSDINMLLACSL

-307 HLLNMLV
+307 HLLNTLV
-314 QNLGDYL
+314 QNVGDYL
-321 GALPTKSFDLYA
+321 GHLPGKSFDLYA
-333 YDGGT
+333 YGGPSD
-338 RWLGDWT
+338 WLGSWT

-401 AFNGTSDL
+401 ALGGASEL
-409 ATVAVSEPS
+409 GRVAIEQPS
-418 MAIYHLLESYP
+418 MALYQMLQNYP
-429 WSRAVIAVTVFIS
+429 WSRAVITVTVLVS

-459 LSSRGGAVDEDGPR
+459 LSAHGGSADDDGPK
-473 WLRVFWGALTA
+473 WLRVFWGSVTA
-484 LITIGLLFAG
+484 LVTGGLLFAG

-524 FYLESQR
+524 FYMESQR
-531 QRARLH
+531 QRARSHSL
-537 APSPVDQRSPRRRSG
+537 APLMSGNGKRSG
-552 WRQRLAQAVHFPS
+552 GWKRRLSQAVHFPS

-571 FMEEQVRPAMEALAE
+571 FMNDVVRPAISEVSEVFREKGLAVDA
-586 QFRTRGLTVETH
+586 QL
-598 MDPAGASLSLEV
+598 DPGNASLSLEIG
-610 VHGEEHPFLYRVVMR
+610 HGEQHRFLYQVLMR
-625 GYFTPSFAVAGLDAR
+625 GYFTPSFARAGMGGLHLK
-640 NRQNRRYYRAE
+640 NRRYFRAE

-661 DLVGYSRQ
+661 DLMGYTKEQ
-669 QVIDDML
+669 IINDML

>member
-1 MPESALKEMPLA
+1 M
-13 DTLDHPHRGN
+13 N
-23 PVTTSTPASTPS
+23 P
-35 LRMNAP
+35 P
-41 VLIGSA
+41 VFYGAAILI
-47 AFVLI
+47 L
-52 FGLAATLFAEQAGEW
+52 LFAAVVIGFPQRAGEW
-67 LARAQAWAS
+67 LLAAQTWAS
-76 GSVGWYYLLA
+76 QTVGWYYLLA
-86 MTLYLVFVVVTAL
+86 MTLYLIFVVVTAL
-99 SGYGRIKLGADHD
+99 SGYGKIKLGADHD

-134 FFFCVSEPLTHFA
+134 FFFCVSEPLTHFL
-147 QPPKGEAGGSE
+147 QPPQGEAGTQE
-158 AARQAMQLL
+158 AARQAMELL

-209 RINGPIGYTVDA
+209 RINGPIGYTVDC

-240 HLNAGLDYLFGI
+240 QLNSGLDYLYAI
-252 PHDQW
+252 PHTHA
-257 VQVAL
+257 VQMVL
-262 IVLMMGAAVI
+262 IVLMMGAAI
-272 VAVSGVEKG
+272 SVAVSGVDKG
-281 VRVMSDVNMLLACSL
+281 IRILSDINMLLACSL

-307 HLLNMLV
+307 HLLNTLV
-314 QNLGDYL
+314 QNVGDYL
-321 GALPTKSFDLYA
+321 GHLPGKSFDLYA
-333 YDGGT
+333 YGGPSD
-338 RWLGDWT
+338 WLGSWT

-401 AFNGTSDL
+401 ALGGASEL
-409 ATVAVSEPS
+409 GQVAIEQPS
-418 MAIYHLLESYP
+418 MALYQMLQNYP
-429 WSRAVIAVTVFIS
+429 WSRAVITVTVLVS

-459 LSSRGGAVDEDGPR
+459 LSAHGGSADDDGPK
-473 WLRVFWGALTA
+473 WLRVFWGSVTA
-484 LITIGLLFAG
+484 LVTGGLLFAG

-524 FYLESQR
+524 FYMESQR
-531 QRARLH
+531 QRARSHSL
-537 APSPVDQRSPRRRSG
+537 APLMSGNGKRSG
-552 WRQRLAQAVHFPS
+552 GWKRRLSQAVHFPS

-571 FMEEQVRPAMEALAE
+571 FMNDVVRPAISEVSEVFREKGLAVDA
-586 QFRTRGLTVETH
+586 QL
-598 MDPAGASLSLEV
+598 DPGNASLSLEIG
-610 VHGEEHPFLYRVVMR
+610 HGEQHRFLYQVLMR
-625 GYFTPSFAVAGLDAR
+625 GYFTPSFARAGMGGLHLK
-640 NRQNRRYYRAE
+640 NRRYFRAE

-661 DLVGYSRQ
+661 DLMGYTKEQ
-669 QVIDDML
+669 IINDML

>member
-1 MPESALKEMPLA
+1 M
-13 DTLDHPHRGN
+13 N
-23 PVTTSTPASTPS
+23 P
-35 LRMNAP
+35 P
-41 VLIGSA
+41 VFYGAAILI
-47 AFVLI
+47 L
-52 FGLAATLFAEQAGEW
+52 LFAAVVIGFPQRAGEW
-67 LARAQAWAS
+67 LLAAQTWAS
-76 GSVGWYYLLA
+76 QTVGWYYLLA
-86 MTLYLVFVVVTAL
+86 MTLYLIFVVVTAL
-99 SGYGRIKLGADHD
+99 SGYGKIKLGADHD

-134 FFFCVSEPLTHFA
+134 FFFCVSEPLTHFF
-147 QPPKGEAGGSE
+147 QPPQGEAGTQE
-158 AARQAMQLL
+158 AARQAMGLL

-209 RINGPIGYTVDA
+209 RINGPIGYTVDC

-240 HLNAGLDYLFGI
+240 QLNSGLDYLYAI
-252 PHDQW
+252 PHTHP
-257 VQVAL
+257 VQMAL
-262 IVLMMGAAVI
+262 IVLMMGAAI
-272 VAVSGVEKG
+272 SVAVSGVDKG
-281 VRVMSDVNMLLACSL
+281 IRILSDINMLLACSL

-307 HLLNMLV
+307 HLLNTLV
-314 QNLGDYL
+314 QNVGDYL
-321 GALPTKSFDLYA
+321 GHLPGKSFDLYA
-333 YDGGT
+333 YGGPSD
-338 RWLGDWT
+338 WLGSWT

-401 AFNGTSDL
+401 ALGGASEL
-409 ATVAVSEPS
+409 GRVAIEQPS
-418 MAIYHLLESYP
+418 MALYQMLQNYP
-429 WSRAVIAVTVFIS
+429 WSRAVITVTVLVS

-459 LSSRGGAVDEDGPR
+459 LSAHGGSADDDGPK
-473 WLRVFWGALTA
+473 WLRVFWGSVTA
-484 LITIGLLFAG
+484 LVTGGLLFAG

-524 FYLESQR
+524 FYMESQR
-531 QRARLH
+531 QRARSHSL
-537 APSPVDQRSPRRRSG
+537 APLMSGNGKRSG
-552 WRQRLAQAVHFPS
+552 GWKRRLSQAVHFPS

-571 FMEEQVRPAMEALAE
+571 FMNDVVRPAISEVSEVFREKGLAVDA
-586 QFRTRGLTVETH
+586 QL
-598 MDPAGASLSLEV
+598 DPGNASLSLEIG
-610 VHGEEHPFLYRVVMR
+610 HGEQHRFLYQVLMR
-625 GYFTPSFAVAGLDAR
+625 GYFTPSFARAGMGGLHLK
-640 NRQNRRYYRAE
+640 NRRYFRAE

-661 DLVGYSRQ
+661 DLMGYTKEQ
-669 QVIDDML
+669 IINDML

>member
-1 MPESALKEMPLA
+1 MP
-13 DTLDHPHRGN
+13 
-23 PVTTSTPASTPS
+23 PVFYGA
-35 LRMNAP
+35 AI
-41 VLIGSA
+41 LI
-47 AFVLI
+47 L
-52 FGLAATLFAEQAGEW
+52 LFAAVVIGFPQRAGEW
-67 LARAQAWAS
+67 LLAAQTWAS
-76 GSVGWYYLLA
+76 QTVGWYYLLA
-86 MTLYLVFVVVTAL
+86 MTLYLIFVVVTAL
-99 SGYGRIKLGADHD
+99 SGYGKIKLGADHD

-134 FFFCVSEPLTHFA
+134 FFFCVSEPLTHFL
-147 QPPKGEAGGSE
+147 QPPQGEAGTQE
-158 AARQAMQLL
+158 AARQAMELL

-209 RINGPIGYTVDA
+209 RINGPIGYTVDC

-240 HLNAGLDYLFGI
+240 QLNSGLDYLYAI
-252 PHDQW
+252 PHTHA
-257 VQVAL
+257 VQMVL
-262 IVLMMGAAVI
+262 IVLMMGAAI
-272 VAVSGVEKG
+272 SVAVSGVDKG
-281 VRVMSDVNMLLACSL
+281 IRILSDINMLLACSL

-307 HLLNMLV
+307 HLLNTLV
-314 QNLGDYL
+314 QNVGDYL
-321 GALPTKSFDLYA
+321 GHLPGKSFDLYA
-333 YDGGT
+333 YGGPSD
-338 RWLGDWT
+338 WLGSWT

-401 AFNGTSDL
+401 ALGGASEL
-409 ATVAVSEPS
+409 GRVAIEQPS
-418 MAIYHLLESYP
+418 MALYQMLQNYP
-429 WSRAVIAVTVFIS
+429 WSRAVITVTVLVS

-459 LSSRGGAVDEDGPR
+459 LSAHGGSADDDGPK
-473 WLRVFWGALTA
+473 WLRVFWGSVTA
-484 LITIGLLFAG
+484 LVTGGLLFAG

-524 FYLESQR
+524 FYMESQR
-531 QRARLH
+531 QRARSHSL
-537 APSPVDQRSPRRRSG
+537 APLMSGNGKRSG
-552 WRQRLAQAVHFPS
+552 GWKRRLSQAVHFPS

-571 FMEEQVRPAMEALAE
+571 FMNDVVRPAISEVSEVFREKGLAVDA
-586 QFRTRGLTVETH
+586 QL
-598 MDPAGASLSLEV
+598 DPGNASLSLEIG
-610 VHGEEHPFLYRVVMR
+610 HGEQHRFLYQVLMR
-625 GYFTPSFAVAGLDAR
+625 GYFTPSFARAGMGGLHLK
-640 NRQNRRYYRAE
+640 NRRYFRAE

-661 DLVGYSRQ
+661 DLMGYTKEQ
-669 QVIDDML
+669 IINDML

>member
-1 MPESALKEMPLA
+1 M
-13 DTLDHPHRGN
+13 N
-23 PVTTSTPASTPS
+23 P
-35 LRMNAP
+35 P
-41 VLIGSA
+41 VFYGAAILI
-47 AFVLI
+47 L
-52 FGLAATLFAEQAGEW
+52 LFAAVVIGFPQRAGEW
-67 LARAQAWAS
+67 LLAAQTWAS
-76 GSVGWYYLLA
+76 QTVGWYYLLA
-86 MTLYLVFVVVTAL
+86 MTLYLIFVVVTAL
-99 SGYGRIKLGADHD
+99 SGYGKIKLGADHD

-134 FFFCVSEPLTHFA
+134 FFFCVSEPLTHFL
-147 QPPKGEAGGSE
+147 QPPQGEAGTQE
-158 AARQAMQLL
+158 AARQAMELL

-209 RINGPIGYTVDA
+209 RINGPIGYTVDC

-240 HLNAGLDYLFGI
+240 QLNSGLDYLYAI
-252 PHDQW
+252 PHTHA
-257 VQVAL
+257 VQMVL
-262 IVLMMGAAVI
+262 IVLMMGAAI
-272 VAVSGVEKG
+272 SVAVSGVDKG
-281 VRVMSDVNMLLACSL
+281 IRILSDINMLLACSL

-307 HLLNMLV
+307 HLLNTLV
-314 QNLGDYL
+314 QNVGDYL
-321 GALPTKSFDLYA
+321 GHLPGKSFDLYA
-333 YDGGT
+333 YGGPSD
-338 RWLGDWT
+338 WLGSWT

-401 AFNGTSDL
+401 ALGGASEL
-409 ATVAVSEPS
+409 GRVAIEQPS
-418 MAIYHLLESYP
+418 MALYQMLQNYP
-429 WSRAVIAVTVFIS
+429 WSRAVITITVLVS

-459 LSSRGGAVDEDGPR
+459 LSAHGGSADDDGPK
-473 WLRVFWGALTA
+473 WLRVFWGSVTA
-484 LITIGLLFAG
+484 LVTGGLLFAG

-524 FYLESQR
+524 FYMESQR
-531 QRARLH
+531 QRARSHSL
-537 APSPVDQRSPRRRSG
+537 APLMSGNGKRSG
-552 WRQRLAQAVHFPS
+552 GWKRRLSQAVHFPS

-571 FMEEQVRPAMEALAE
+571 FMNDVVRPAISEVSEVFREKGLAVDA
-586 QFRTRGLTVETH
+586 QL
-598 MDPAGASLSLEV
+598 DPGNASLSLEIG
-610 VHGEEHPFLYRVVMR
+610 HGEQHRFLYQVLMR
-625 GYFTPSFAVAGLDAR
+625 GYFTPSFARAGMGGLHLK
-640 NRQNRRYYRAE
+640 NRRYFRAE

-661 DLVGYSRQ
+661 DLMGYTKEQ
-669 QVIDDML
+669 IINDML

>member
-1 MPESALKEMPLA
+1 M
-13 DTLDHPHRGN
+13 N
-23 PVTTSTPASTPS
+23 P
-35 LRMNAP
+35 P
-41 VLIGSA
+41 VFYGAAILI
-47 AFVLI
+47 L
-52 FGLAATLFAEQAGEW
+52 LFAAVVIGVPQRAGEW
-67 LARAQAWAS
+67 LLAAQTWAS
-76 GSVGWYYLLA
+76 QTVGWYYLLA
-86 MTLYLVFVVVTAL
+86 MTLYLIFVVVTAL
-99 SGYGRIKLGADHD
+99 SGYGKIKLGADHD

-134 FFFCVSEPLTHFA
+134 FFFCVSEPLTHFL
-147 QPPKGEAGGSE
+147 QPPQGEAGTQE
-158 AARQAMQLL
+158 AARQAMELL

-209 RINGPIGYTVDA
+209 RINGPIGYTVDC

-240 HLNAGLDYLFGI
+240 QLNSGLDYLYAI
-252 PHDQW
+252 PHTHA
-257 VQVAL
+257 VQMVL
-262 IVLMMGAAVI
+262 IVLMMGAAI
-272 VAVSGVEKG
+272 SVAVSGVDKG
-281 VRVMSDVNMLLACSL
+281 IRILSDINMLLACSL

-307 HLLNMLV
+307 HLLNTLV
-314 QNLGDYL
+314 QNVGDYL
-321 GALPTKSFDLYA
+321 GHLPGKSFDLYA
-333 YDGGT
+333 YGGPSD
-338 RWLGDWT
+338 WLGSWT

-401 AFNGTSDL
+401 ALGGASEL
-409 ATVAVSEPS
+409 GRVAIEQPS
-418 MAIYHLLESYP
+418 MALYQMLQNYP
-429 WSRAVIAVTVFIS
+429 WSRAVITVTVLVS

-459 LSSRGGAVDEDGPR
+459 LSAHGGSADDDGPK
-473 WLRVFWGALTA
+473 WLRVFWGSVTA
-484 LITIGLLFAG
+484 LVTGGLLFAG

-524 FYLESQR
+524 FYMESQR
-531 QRARLH
+531 QRARSHSL
-537 APSPVDQRSPRRRSG
+537 APLMSGNGKRSG
-552 WRQRLAQAVHFPS
+552 GWKRRLSQAVHFPS

-571 FMEEQVRPAMEALAE
+571 FMNDVVRPAISEVSEVFREKGLAVDA
-586 QFRTRGLTVETH
+586 QL
-598 MDPAGASLSLEV
+598 DPGNASLSLEIG
-610 VHGEEHPFLYRVVMR
+610 HGEQHRFLYQVLMR
-625 GYFTPSFAVAGLDAR
+625 GYFTPSFARAGMGGLHLK
-640 NRQNRRYYRAE
+640 NRRYFRAE

-661 DLVGYSRQ
+661 DLMGYTKEQ
-669 QVIDDML
+669 IINDML

>member
-1 MPESALKEMPLA
+1 I
-13 DTLDHPHRGN
+13 
-23 PVTTSTPASTPS
+23 
-35 LRMNAP
+35 
-41 VLIGSA
+41 LI
-47 AFVLI
+47 L
-52 FGLAATLFAEQAGEW
+52 LFAAVVIGFPQRAGEW
-67 LARAQAWAS
+67 LLAAQTWAS
-76 GSVGWYYLLA
+76 QTVGWYYLLA
-86 MTLYLVFVVVTAL
+86 MTLYLIFVVVTAL
-99 SGYGRIKLGADHD
+99 SGYGKIKLGADHD

-134 FFFCVSEPLTHFA
+134 FFFCVSEPLTHFL
-147 QPPKGEAGGSE
+147 QPPQGEAGTQE
-158 AARQAMQLL
+158 AARQAMELL

-209 RINGPIGYTVDA
+209 RINGPIGYTVDC

-240 HLNAGLDYLFGI
+240 QLNSGLDYLYAI
-252 PHDQW
+252 PHTHP
-257 VQVAL
+257 VQMAL
-262 IVLMMGAAVI
+262 IVLMMGAAI
-272 VAVSGVEKG
+272 SVAVSGVDKG
-281 VRVMSDVNMLLACSL
+281 IRILSDINMLLACSL
-296 LLFVLFAGPTQ
+296 LQFVLFAGPTQ
-307 HLLNMLV
+307 HLLNTLV
-314 QNLGDYL
+314 QNVGDYL
-321 GALPTKSFDLYA
+321 GHLPGKSFDLYA
-333 YDGGT
+333 YGGPSD
-338 RWLGDWT
+338 WLGSWT

-401 AFNGTSDL
+401 ALGGASEL
-409 ATVAVSEPS
+409 GRVAIEQPS
-418 MAIYHLLESYP
+418 MALYQMLQNYP
-429 WSRAVIAVTVFIS
+429 WSRAVITVTVLVS

-459 LSSRGGAVDEDGPR
+459 LSAHGGSADDDGPK
-473 WLRVFWGALTA
+473 WLRVFWGSVTA
-484 LITIGLLFAG
+484 LVTGGLLFAG

-524 FYLESQR
+524 FYMESQR
-531 QRARLH
+531 QRARSHSL
-537 APSPVDQRSPRRRSG
+537 APLMSGNGKRSG
-552 WRQRLAQAVHFPS
+552 GWKRRLSQAVHFPS

-571 FMEEQVRPAMEALAE
+571 FMNDVVRPAISEVSEVFREKGLAVDA
-586 QFRTRGLTVETH
+586 QL
-598 MDPAGASLSLEV
+598 DPGNASLSLEIG
-610 VHGEEHPFLYRVVMR
+610 HGEQHRFLYQVLMR
-625 GYFTPSFAVAGLDAR
+625 GYFTPSFARAGMGGLHLK
-640 NRQNRRYYRAE
+640 NRRYFRAE

-661 DLVGYSRQ
+661 DLMGYTKEQ
-669 QVIDDML
+669 IINDML

>member
-1 MPESALKEMPLA
+1 M
-13 DTLDHPHRGN
+13 N
-23 PVTTSTPASTPS
+23 P
-35 LRMNAP
+35 P
-41 VLIGSA
+41 VFYGAAILI
-47 AFVLI
+47 L
-52 FGLAATLFAEQAGEW
+52 LFAAVVIGFPQRAGEW
-67 LARAQAWAS
+67 LLAAQTWAS
-76 GSVGWYYLLA
+76 QTVGWYYLLA
-86 MTLYLVFVVVTAL
+86 MTLYLIFVVVTAL
-99 SGYGRIKLGADHD
+99 SGYGKIKLGADHD

-134 FFFCVSEPLTHFA
+134 FFFCVSEPLTHFL
-147 QPPKGEAGGSE
+147 QPPQGEAGTQE
-158 AARQAMQLL
+158 AARQAMELL

-209 RINGPIGYTVDA
+209 RINGPIGYTVDC

-240 HLNAGLDYLFGI
+240 QLNSGLDYLYAI
-252 PHDQW
+252 PHTHP
-257 VQVAL
+257 VQMAL
-262 IVLMMGAAVI
+262 IVLMMGAAI
-272 VAVSGVEKG
+272 SVAVSGVDKG
-281 VRVMSDVNMLLACSL
+281 IRILSDINMLLACSL

-307 HLLNMLV
+307 HLLNTLV
-314 QNLGDYL
+314 QNVGDYL
-321 GALPTKSFDLYA
+321 GHLPGKSFDLYA
-333 YDGGT
+333 YGGPSD
-338 RWLGDWT
+338 WLGSWT

-401 AFNGTSDL
+401 ALGGASEL
-409 ATVAVSEPS
+409 GRVAIEQPS
-418 MAIYHLLESYP
+418 MALYQMLQNYP
-429 WSRAVIAVTVFIS
+429 WSRAVITVTVLVS

-459 LSSRGGAVDEDGPR
+459 LSAHGGSADDDGPK
-473 WLRVFWGALTA
+473 WLRVFWGSVTA
-484 LITIGLLFAG
+484 LVTGGLLFAG

-524 FYLESQR
+524 FYMESQR
-531 QRARLH
+531 QRARSHSL
-537 APSPVDQRSPRRRSG
+537 APLMSGNGKRSG
-552 WRQRLAQAVHFPS
+552 GWKRRLSQAVHFPS

-571 FMEEQVRPAMEALAE
+571 FMNDVVRPAISEVSEVFREKGLAVDA
-586 QFRTRGLTVETH
+586 QL
-598 MDPAGASLSLEV
+598 DPGNASLSLEIG
-610 VHGEEHPFLYRVVMR
+610 HGEQHRFLYQVLMR
-625 GYFTPSFAVAGLDAR
+625 GYFTPSFARTGMGGLHLK
-640 NRQNRRYYRAE
+640 NRRYFRAE

-661 DLVGYSRQ
+661 DLMGYTKEQ
-669 QVIDDML
+669 IINDML

>member
-1 MPESALKEMPLA
+1 MSSLPA
-13 DTLDHPHRGN
+13 
-23 PVTTSTPASTPS
+23 PV
-35 LRMNAP
+35 RMNPP
-41 VLIGSA
+41 VFAFA
-47 AFVLI
+47 AGAIL
-52 FGLAATLFAEQAGEW
+52 LFAAVVLAFPSQAGAW
-67 LARAQAWAS
+67 LLSAQSWAANT
-76 GSVGWYYLLA
+76 VGWYYLLA
-86 MTLYLVFVVVTAL
+86 MTLYLVFVVATAL

-147 QPPKGEAGGSE
+147 QPPQGEGGS
-158 AARQAMQLL
+158 AAAGRQAMQLL
-167 FLHWGLHGWGVFALV
+167 FLHWGLHGWGVFAFV
-182 AMALAYF
+182 GMALGYF

-209 RINGPIGYTVDA
+209 RINGPIGYAVDG

-240 HLNAGLDYLFGI
+240 HLNAGLDQLFGV
-252 PHDQW
+252 PHNQW
-257 VQVAL
+257 IQLGL
-262 IVLMMGAAVI
+262 IALMMGAAI
-272 VAVSGVEKG
+272 LVAVSGVDKG
-281 VRVMSDVNMLLACSL
+281 VRVMSDLNMLLACGL

-307 HLLNMLV
+307 HLLNTLV
-314 QNLGDYL
+314 QNIGDYL
-321 GALPTKSFDLYA
+321 SVLPAKSFDLYA
-333 YDGGT
+333 YGSAGT
-338 RWLGDWT
+338 WLGDWT

-390 MSIFGN
+390 MSIFAN
-396 SALEQ
+396 SALDIQ
-401 AFNGTSDL
+401 LHGVLNL
-409 ATVAVSEPS
+409 AASAVADPS
-418 MAIYHLLESYP
+418 QTLYLMLQQYP
-429 WSRAVIAVTVFIS
+429 WSRTVIGVTVFVS

-459 LSSRGGAVDEDGPR
+459 LSAKGGGPDEDGPK
-473 WLRVFWGALTA
+473 WLRVFWGSATA
-484 LITIGLLFAG
+484 LVTGGLLFAG
-494 SIDALKS
+494 SIDSLKS

-524 FYLESQR
+524 FYMESQR
-531 QRARLH
+531 RIAQLYSL
-537 APSPVDQRSPRRRSG
+537 APTTLAGRGKGRGG
-552 WRQRLAQAVHFPS
+552 WRQRLSQAVHFPS

-571 FMEEQVRPAMEALAE
+571 FMEGSVRPAMQDVCAE
-586 QFRTRGLTVETH
+586 FVGKGLNARVEEDTGH
-598 MDPAGASLSLEV
+598 GAESLIV
-610 VHGEEHPFLYRVVMR
+610 THGEERPFVYQVRMR
-625 GYFTPSFAVAGLDAR
+625 GYFTPSFARGGMG
-640 NRQNRRYYRAE
+640 NRELKNRRYYRAE

-661 DLVGYSRQ
+661 DLVGYHKDQ
-669 QVIDDML
+669 IITDIL
-676 DQYERHLQFLHLV
+676 DQYERHMQFLHLV

>member
-1 MPESALKEMPLA
+1 M
-13 DTLDHPHRGN
+13 N
-23 PVTTSTPASTPS
+23 P
-35 LRMNAP
+35 P
-41 VLIGSA
+41 VFYGAAILI
-47 AFVLI
+47 L
-52 FGLAATLFAEQAGEW
+52 LFAAVVIGFPQRAGEW
-67 LARAQAWAS
+67 LLAAQTWAS
-76 GSVGWYYLLA
+76 QTVGWYYLLA
-86 MTLYLVFVVVTAL
+86 MTLYLIFVVVTAL
-99 SGYGRIKLGADHD
+99 SGYGKIKLGADHD

-134 FFFCVSEPLTHFA
+134 FFFCVSEPLTHFL
-147 QPPKGEAGGSE
+147 QPPQGEAGTQE
-158 AARQAMQLL
+158 AARQAMELL

-209 RINGPIGYTVDA
+209 RINGPIGYTVDC

-240 HLNAGLDYLFGI
+240 QLNSGLDYLYAI
-252 PHDQW
+252 PHTHP
-257 VQVAL
+257 VQMAL
-262 IVLMMGAAVI
+262 IVLMMGAAI
-272 VAVSGVEKG
+272 SVAVSGVDKG
-281 VRVMSDVNMLLACSL
+281 IRILSDINMLLACSL

-307 HLLNMLV
+307 HLLNTLV
-314 QNLGDYL
+314 QNVGDYL
-321 GALPTKSFDLYA
+321 GHLPGKSFDLYA
-333 YDGGT
+333 YGGPSD
-338 RWLGDWT
+338 WLGSWT

-401 AFNGTSDL
+401 ALGGASEL
-409 ATVAVSEPS
+409 GRVAIEQPS
-418 MAIYHLLESYP
+418 MALYQMLQNYP
-429 WSRAVIAVTVFIS
+429 WSRAVITVTVLVS

-459 LSSRGGAVDEDGPR
+459 LSAHGDSADDDGPK
-473 WLRVFWGALTA
+473 WLRVFWGSVTA
-484 LITIGLLFAG
+484 LVTGGLLFAG

-524 FYLESQR
+524 FYMESQR
-531 QRARLH
+531 QRARSHSL
-537 APSPVDQRSPRRRSG
+537 APLMSGNGKRSG
-552 WRQRLAQAVHFPS
+552 GWKRRLSQAVHFPS

-571 FMEEQVRPAMEALAE
+571 FMNDVVRPAISEVSEVFREKGLAVDA
-586 QFRTRGLTVETH
+586 QL
-598 MDPAGASLSLEV
+598 DPGNASLSLEIG
-610 VHGEEHPFLYRVVMR
+610 HGEQHRFLYQVLMR
-625 GYFTPSFAVAGLDAR
+625 GYFTPSFARAGMGGLHLK
-640 NRQNRRYYRAE
+640 NRRYFRAE

-661 DLVGYSRQ
+661 DLMGYTKEQ
-669 QVIDDML
+669 IINDML

>member
-1 MPESALKEMPLA
+1 
-13 DTLDHPHRGN
+13 
-23 PVTTSTPASTPS
+23 
-35 LRMNAP
+35 
-41 VLIGSA
+41 
-47 AFVLI
+47 
-52 FGLAATLFAEQAGEW
+52 AGEW
-67 LARAQAWAS
+67 LLAAQTWAS
-76 GSVGWYYLLA
+76 QTVGWYYLLA
-86 MTLYLVFVVVTAL
+86 MTLYLIFVVVTAL
-99 SGYGRIKLGADHD
+99 SGYGKIKLGADHD

-134 FFFCVSEPLTHFA
+134 FFFCVSEPLTHFL
-147 QPPKGEAGGSE
+147 QPPQGEAGTQE
-158 AARQAMQLL
+158 AARQAMELL

-209 RINGPIGYTVDA
+209 RINGPIGYTVDC

-240 HLNAGLDYLFGI
+240 QLNSGLDYLYTI
-252 PHDQW
+252 PHTHP
-257 VQVAL
+257 VQMAL
-262 IVLMMGAAVI
+262 IVLMMGAAI
-272 VAVSGVEKG
+272 SVAVSGVDKG
-281 VRVMSDVNMLLACSL
+281 IRILSDINMLLACSL

-307 HLLNMLV
+307 HLLNTLV
-314 QNLGDYL
+314 QNVGDYL
-321 GALPTKSFDLYA
+321 GHLPGKSFDLYA
-333 YDGGT
+333 YGGPSD
-338 RWLGDWT
+338 WLGSWT

-401 AFNGTSDL
+401 ALGGASEL
-409 ATVAVSEPS
+409 GRVAIEQPS
-418 MAIYHLLESYP
+418 MALYQMLQNYP
-429 WSRAVIAVTVFIS
+429 WSRAVITVTVLVS

-459 LSSRGGAVDEDGPR
+459 LSAHGGSADDDGPK
-473 WLRVFWGALTA
+473 WLRVFWGSVTA
-484 LITIGLLFAG
+484 LVTGGLLFAG

-524 FYLESQR
+524 FYMESQR
-531 QRARLH
+531 QRARSHSL
-537 APSPVDQRSPRRRSG
+537 APLMSGNGKRSG
-552 WRQRLAQAVHFPS
+552 GWKRRLSQAVHFPS

-571 FMEEQVRPAMEALAE
+571 FMNDVVRPAISEVSEVFREKGLAVDA
-586 QFRTRGLTVETH
+586 QL
-598 MDPAGASLSLEV
+598 DPGNASLSLEIG
-610 VHGEEHPFLYRVVMR
+610 HGEQHRFLYQVLMR
-625 GYFTPSFAVAGLDAR
+625 GYFTPSFARAGMGGLHLK
-640 NRQNRRYYRAE
+640 NRRYFRAE

-661 DLVGYSRQ
+661 DLMGYTKEQ
-669 QVIDDML
+669 IINDML

>member
-1 MPESALKEMPLA
+1 MFAA
-13 DTLDHPHRGN
+13 
-23 PVTTSTPASTPS
+23 V
-35 LRMNAP
+35 
-41 VLIGSA
+41 VIG
-47 AFVLI
+47 FP
-52 FGLAATLFAEQAGEW
+52 QRAGEW
-67 LARAQAWAS
+67 LLAAQTWAS
-76 GSVGWYYLLA
+76 QTVGWYYLLA
-86 MTLYLVFVVVTAL
+86 MTLYLIFVVVTAL
-99 SGYGRIKLGADHD
+99 SGYGKIKLGADHD

-134 FFFCVSEPLTHFA
+134 FFFCVSEPLTHFL
-147 QPPKGEAGGSE
+147 QPPQGEAGTQE
-158 AARQAMQLL
+158 AARQAMELL

-209 RINGPIGYTVDA
+209 RINGPIGYTVDC

-240 HLNAGLDYLFGI
+240 QLNSGLDYLYAI
-252 PHDQW
+252 PHTHP
-257 VQVAL
+257 VQMAL
-262 IVLMMGAAVI
+262 IVLMMGAAI
-272 VAVSGVEKG
+272 SVAVSGVDKG
-281 VRVMSDVNMLLACSL
+281 IRILSDINMLLACSL
-296 LLFVLFAGPTQ
+296 LQFVLFAGPTQ
-307 HLLNMLV
+307 HLLNTLV
-314 QNLGDYL
+314 QNVGDYL
-321 GALPTKSFDLYA
+321 GHLPGKSFDLYA
-333 YDGGT
+333 YGGPSD
-338 RWLGDWT
+338 WLGSWT

-401 AFNGTSDL
+401 ALGGASEL
-409 ATVAVSEPS
+409 GRVAIEQPS
-418 MAIYHLLESYP
+418 MALYQMLQNYP
-429 WSRAVIAVTVFIS
+429 WSRAVITVTVLVS

-459 LSSRGGAVDEDGPR
+459 LSAHGGSADDDGPK
-473 WLRVFWGALTA
+473 WLRVFWGSVTA
-484 LITIGLLFAG
+484 LVTGGLLFAG

-524 FYLESQR
+524 FYMESQR
-531 QRARLH
+531 QRARSHSL
-537 APSPVDQRSPRRRSG
+537 APLMSGNGKRSG
-552 WRQRLAQAVHFPS
+552 GWKRRLSQAVHFPS

-571 FMEEQVRPAMEALAE
+571 FMNDVVRPAISEVSEVFREKGLAVDA
-586 QFRTRGLTVETH
+586 QL
-598 MDPAGASLSLEV
+598 DPGNASLSLEIG
-610 VHGEEHPFLYRVVMR
+610 HGEQHRFLYQVLMR
-625 GYFTPSFAVAGLDAR
+625 GYFTPSFARAGMGGLHLK
-640 NRQNRRYYRAE
+640 NRRYFRAE

-661 DLVGYSRQ
+661 DLMGYTKEQ
-669 QVIDDML
+669 IINDML

>member
-1 MPESALKEMPLA
+1 M
-13 DTLDHPHRGN
+13 N
-23 PVTTSTPASTPS
+23 P
-35 LRMNAP
+35 P
-41 VLIGSA
+41 VFYGAAILI
-47 AFVLI
+47 L
-52 FGLAATLFAEQAGEW
+52 LFAAVVIGFPQRAGEW
-67 LARAQAWAS
+67 LLAAQTWAS
-76 GSVGWYYLLA
+76 QTVGWYYLLA
-86 MTLYLVFVVVTAL
+86 MTLYLIFVVVTAL
-99 SGYGRIKLGADHD
+99 SGYGKIKLGADHD

-134 FFFCVSEPLTHFA
+134 FFFCVSEPLTHFL
-147 QPPKGEAGGSE
+147 QPPQGEAGTQE
-158 AARQAMQLL
+158 AARQAMELL

-209 RINGPIGYTVDA
+209 RINGPIGYTVDC

-240 HLNAGLDYLFGI
+240 QLNSGLDYLYAI
-252 PHDQW
+252 PHTHA
-257 VQVAL
+257 VQMVL
-262 IVLMMGAAVI
+262 IVLMMGAAI
-272 VAVSGVEKG
+272 SVAVSGVDKG
-281 VRVMSDVNMLLACSL
+281 IRILSDINMLLACSL

-307 HLLNMLV
+307 HLLNTLV
-314 QNLGDYL
+314 QNVGDYL
-321 GALPTKSFDLYA
+321 GHLPGKSFDLYA
-333 YDGGT
+333 YGGPSD
-338 RWLGDWT
+338 WLGSWT

-370 TIREFVFGV
+370 TVREFVFGV

-401 AFNGTSDL
+401 ALGGASEL
-409 ATVAVSEPS
+409 GRVAIEQPS
-418 MAIYHLLESYP
+418 MALYQMLQNYP
-429 WSRAVIAVTVFIS
+429 WSRAVITVTVLVS

-459 LSSRGGAVDEDGPR
+459 LSAHGGSADDDGPK
-473 WLRVFWGALTA
+473 WLRVFWGSVTA
-484 LITIGLLFAG
+484 LVTGGLLFAG

-524 FYLESQR
+524 FYMESQR
-531 QRARLH
+531 QRARSHSL
-537 APSPVDQRSPRRRSG
+537 APLMSGNGKRSG
-552 WRQRLAQAVHFPS
+552 GWKRRLSQAVHFPS

-571 FMEEQVRPAMEALAE
+571 FMNDVVRPAISEVSEVFREKGLAVDA
-586 QFRTRGLTVETH
+586 QL
-598 MDPAGASLSLEV
+598 DPGNASLSLEIG
-610 VHGEEHPFLYRVVMR
+610 HGEQHRFLYQVLMR
-625 GYFTPSFAVAGLDAR
+625 GYFTPSFARAGMGGLHLK
-640 NRQNRRYYRAE
+640 NRRYFRAE

-661 DLVGYSRQ
+661 DLMGYTKEQ
-669 QVIDDML
+669 IINDML

>member
-1 MPESALKEMPLA
+1 MRIRDRFYGAA
-13 DTLDHPHRGN
+13 I
-23 PVTTSTPASTPS
+23 
-35 LRMNAP
+35 
-41 VLIGSA
+41 LI
-47 AFVLI
+47 L
-52 FGLAATLFAEQAGEW
+52 LFAAVVIGFPQRAGEW
-67 LARAQAWAS
+67 LLAAQTWAS
-76 GSVGWYYLLA
+76 QTVGWYYLLA
-86 MTLYLVFVVVTAL
+86 MTLYLIFVVVTAL
-99 SGYGRIKLGADHD
+99 SGYGKIKLGADHD

-134 FFFCVSEPLTHFA
+134 FFFCVSEPLTHFL
-147 QPPKGEAGGSE
+147 QPPQGEAGTQE
-158 AARQAMQLL
+158 AARQAMELL

-209 RINGPIGYTVDA
+209 RINGPIGYTVDC

-240 HLNAGLDYLFGI
+240 QLNSGLDYLYAI
-252 PHDQW
+252 PHTHP
-257 VQVAL
+257 VQMAL
-262 IVLMMGAAVI
+262 IVLMMGAAI
-272 VAVSGVEKG
+272 SVAVSGVDKG
-281 VRVMSDVNMLLACSL
+281 IRILSDINMLLACSL

-307 HLLNMLV
+307 HLLNTLV
-314 QNLGDYL
+314 QNVGDYL
-321 GALPTKSFDLYA
+321 GHLPGKSFDLYA
-333 YDGGT
+333 YGGPSD
-338 RWLGDWT
+338 WLGSWT

-401 AFNGTSDL
+401 ALGGASEL
-409 ATVAVSEPS
+409 GRVAIEQPS
-418 MAIYHLLESYP
+418 MALYQMLQNYP
-429 WSRAVIAVTVFIS
+429 WSRAVITVTVLVS

-459 LSSRGGAVDEDGPR
+459 LSAHGGSADDDGPK
-473 WLRVFWGALTA
+473 WLRVFWGSVTA
-484 LITIGLLFAG
+484 LVTGGLLFAG

-524 FYLESQR
+524 FYMESQR
-531 QRARLH
+531 QRARSHSL
-537 APSPVDQRSPRRRSG
+537 APLMSGNGKRSG
-552 WRQRLAQAVHFPS
+552 GWKRRLSQAVHFPS

-571 FMEEQVRPAMEALAE
+571 FMNDVVRPAISEVSEVFREKGLAVDA
-586 QFRTRGLTVETH
+586 QL
-598 MDPAGASLSLEV
+598 DPGNASLSLEIG
-610 VHGEEHPFLYRVVMR
+610 HGEQHRFLYQVLMR
-625 GYFTPSFAVAGLDAR
+625 GYFTPSFARAGMGGLHLK
-640 NRQNRRYYRAE
+640 NRRYFRAE

-661 DLVGYSRQ
+661 DLMGYTKEQ
-669 QVIDDML
+669 IINDML

>member
-1 MPESALKEMPLA
+1 MRS
-13 DTLDHPHRGN
+13 
-23 PVTTSTPASTPS
+23 
-35 LRMNAP
+35 
-41 VLIGSA
+41 SA
-47 AFVLI
+47 ASDVYKRQVFYGAAILI
-52 FGLAATLFAEQAGEW
+52 LLFAAVVIGFPQRAGEW
-67 LARAQAWAS
+67 LLAAQTWAS
-76 GSVGWYYLLA
+76 QTVGWYYLLA
-86 MTLYLVFVVVTAL
+86 MTLYLIFVVVTAL
-99 SGYGRIKLGADHD
+99 SGYGKIKLGADHD

-134 FFFCVSEPLTHFA
+134 FFFCVSEPLTHFL
-147 QPPKGEAGGSE
+147 QPPQGEAGTQE
-158 AARQAMQLL
+158 AARQAMELL

-209 RINGPIGYTVDA
+209 RINGPIGYTVDC

-240 HLNAGLDYLFGI
+240 QLNSGLDYLYAI
-252 PHDQW
+252 PHTHP
-257 VQVAL
+257 VQMAL
-262 IVLMMGAAVI
+262 IVLMMGAAI
-272 VAVSGVEKG
+272 SVAVSGVDKG
-281 VRVMSDVNMLLACSL
+281 IRILSDINMLLACSL

-307 HLLNMLV
+307 HLLNTLV
-314 QNLGDYL
+314 QNVGDYL
-321 GALPTKSFDLYA
+321 GHLPGKSFDLYA
-333 YDGGT
+333 YGGPSD
-338 RWLGDWT
+338 WLGSWT

-401 AFNGTSDL
+401 ALGGASEL
-409 ATVAVSEPS
+409 GRVAIEQPS
-418 MAIYHLLESYP
+418 MALYQMLQNYP
-429 WSRAVIAVTVFIS
+429 WSRAVITVTVLVS

-459 LSSRGGAVDEDGPR
+459 LSAHGGSADDDGPK
-473 WLRVFWGALTA
+473 WLRVFWGSVTA
-484 LITIGLLFAG
+484 LVTGGLLFAG

-524 FYLESQR
+524 FYMESQR
-531 QRARLH
+531 QRARSHSL
-537 APSPVDQRSPRRRSG
+537 APLMSGNGKRSG
-552 WRQRLAQAVHFPS
+552 GWKRRLSQAVHFPS

-571 FMEEQVRPAMEALAE
+571 FMNDVVRPAISEVSEVFREKGLAVDA
-586 QFRTRGLTVETH
+586 QL
-598 MDPAGASLSLEV
+598 DPGNASLSLEIG
-610 VHGEEHPFLYRVVMR
+610 HGEQHRFLYQVLMR
-625 GYFTPSFAVAGLDAR
+625 GYFTPSFARAGMGGLHLK
-640 NRQNRRYYRAE
+640 NRRYFRAE

-661 DLVGYSRQ
+661 DLMGYTKEQ
-669 QVIDDML
+669 IINDML

>member
-1 MPESALKEMPLA
+1 
-13 DTLDHPHRGN
+13 
-23 PVTTSTPASTPS
+23 
-35 LRMNAP
+35 
-41 VLIGSA
+41 
-47 AFVLI
+47 
-52 FGLAATLFAEQAGEW
+52 
-67 LARAQAWAS
+67 
-76 GSVGWYYLLA
+76 
-86 MTLYLVFVVVTAL
+86 MTLYLIFVVVTAL
-99 SGYGRIKLGADHD
+99 SGYGKIKLGADHD

-134 FFFCVSEPLTHFA
+134 FFFCVSEPLTHFL
-147 QPPKGEAGGSE
+147 QPPQGEAGTQE
-158 AARQAMQLL
+158 AARQAMELL

-209 RINGPIGYTVDA
+209 RINGPIGYTVDC

-229 GLGADMGFGVL
+229 GLGADMGFGAL
-240 HLNAGLDYLFGI
+240 QLNSGLDYLYAI
-252 PHDQW
+252 PHTHP
-257 VQVAL
+257 VQMAL
-262 IVLMMGAAVI
+262 IVLMMGAAI
-272 VAVSGVEKG
+272 SVAVSGVDKG
-281 VRVMSDVNMLLACSL
+281 IRILSDINMLLACSL

-307 HLLNMLV
+307 HLLNTLV
-314 QNLGDYL
+314 QNVGDYL
-321 GALPTKSFDLYA
+321 GHLPGKSFDLYA
-333 YDGGT
+333 YGGPSD
-338 RWLGDWT
+338 WLGSWT

-401 AFNGTSDL
+401 ALGGASEL
-409 ATVAVSEPS
+409 GRVAIEQPS
-418 MAIYHLLESYP
+418 MALYQMLQNYP
-429 WSRAVIAVTVFIS
+429 WSRAVITVTVLVS

-459 LSSRGGAVDEDGPR
+459 LSAHGGSADDDGPK
-473 WLRVFWGALTA
+473 WLRVFWGSVTA
-484 LITIGLLFAG
+484 LVTGGLLFAG

-524 FYLESQR
+524 FYMESQR
-531 QRARLH
+531 QRARSHSL
-537 APSPVDQRSPRRRSG
+537 APLMSGNGKRSG
-552 WRQRLAQAVHFPS
+552 GWKRRLSQAVHFPS

-571 FMEEQVRPAMEALAE
+571 FMNDVVRPAISEVSEVFREKGLAVDA
-586 QFRTRGLTVETH
+586 QL
-598 MDPAGASLSLEV
+598 DPGNASLSLEIG
-610 VHGEEHPFLYRVVMR
+610 HGEQHRFLYQVLMR
-625 GYFTPSFAVAGLDAR
+625 GYFTPSFARAGMGGLHLK
-640 NRQNRRYYRAE
+640 NRRYFRAE

-661 DLVGYSRQ
+661 DLMGYTKEQ
-669 QVIDDML
+669 IINDML

>member
-1 MPESALKEMPLA
+1 MFYGAA
-13 DTLDHPHRGN
+13 I
-23 PVTTSTPASTPS
+23 
-35 LRMNAP
+35 
-41 VLIGSA
+41 LI
-47 AFVLI
+47 L
-52 FGLAATLFAEQAGEW
+52 LFAAVVIGFPQRAGEW
-67 LARAQAWAS
+67 LLAAQTWAS
-76 GSVGWYYLLA
+76 QTVGWYYLLA
-86 MTLYLVFVVVTAL
+86 MTLYLIFVVVTAL
-99 SGYGRIKLGADHD
+99 SGYGKIKLGADHD

-134 FFFCVSEPLTHFA
+134 FFFCVSEPLTHFL
-147 QPPKGEAGGSE
+147 QPPQGEDGTQE
-158 AARQAMQLL
+158 AARQAMELL

-209 RINGPIGYTVDA
+209 RINGPIGYTVDC

-240 HLNAGLDYLFGI
+240 QLNSGLDYLYAI
-252 PHDQW
+252 PHTHP
-257 VQVAL
+257 VQMAL
-262 IVLMMGAAVI
+262 IVLMMGAAI
-272 VAVSGVEKG
+272 SVAVSGVDKG
-281 VRVMSDVNMLLACSL
+281 IRILSDINMLLACSL

-307 HLLNMLV
+307 HLLNTLV
-314 QNLGDYL
+314 QNVGDYL
-321 GALPTKSFDLYA
+321 GHLPGKSFDLYA
-333 YDGGT
+333 YGGPSD
-338 RWLGDWT
+338 WLGSWT

-401 AFNGTSDL
+401 ALGGASEL
-409 ATVAVSEPS
+409 GRVAIEQPS
-418 MAIYHLLESYP
+418 MALYQMLQNYP
-429 WSRAVIAVTVFIS
+429 WSRAVITVTVLVS

-459 LSSRGGAVDEDGPR
+459 LSAHGGSADDDGPK
-473 WLRVFWGALTA
+473 WLRVFWGSVTA
-484 LITIGLLFAG
+484 LVTGGLLFAG

-524 FYLESQR
+524 FYMESQR
-531 QRARLH
+531 QRARSHSL
-537 APSPVDQRSPRRRSG
+537 APLMSGNGKRSG
-552 WRQRLAQAVHFPS
+552 GWKRRLSQAVHFPS

-571 FMEEQVRPAMEALAE
+571 FMNDVVRPAISEVSEVFREKGLAVDA
-586 QFRTRGLTVETH
+586 QL
-598 MDPAGASLSLEV
+598 DPGNASLSLEIG
-610 VHGEEHPFLYRVVMR
+610 HGEQHRFLYQVLMR
-625 GYFTPSFAVAGLDAR
+625 GYFTPSFARAGMGGLHLK
-640 NRQNRRYYRAE
+640 NRRYFRAE

-661 DLVGYSRQ
+661 DLMGYTKEQ
-669 QVIDDML
+669 IINDML